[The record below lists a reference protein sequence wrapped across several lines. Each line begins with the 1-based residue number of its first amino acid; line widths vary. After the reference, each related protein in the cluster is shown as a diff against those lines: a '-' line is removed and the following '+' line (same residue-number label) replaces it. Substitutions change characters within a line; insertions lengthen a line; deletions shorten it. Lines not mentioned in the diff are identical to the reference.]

1 MHIGAVPD
9 DNTGAIRCLE
19 YFVHSSL
26 AGVNGSIYH
35 SSTYA
40 AMTDEQWADMRQEA
54 IAEYSECK
62 ESCDRDVAELNAI

>member
-9 DNTGAIRCLE
+9 VETGAIRCLQ

-40 AMTDEQWADMRQEA
+40 AKTDAEWEEMRKEA
-54 IAEYSECK
+54 VEAYTECKASCDKDIAEI
-62 ESCDRDVAELNAI
+62 NAL